1 MKTVDVRGLRIGEG
15 IPKICV
21 SLLGKSVGELKQ
33 KAEMLKD
40 AGVDLAEWRVDW
52 FDDWSHP
59 SKVLEALNELRSALG
74 ELPLLVTF
82 RTKKEG
88 GEAEITGEQYKKLYE
103 TVVTSGYADLIDLE
117 LFFESSAILDLI
129 SLAKNYGVKTVL
141 SNHDFER
148 TPEKEEL
155 IRRLKNMELLG
166 ADIAKIAVM
175 PQSAGDVALV
185 LGATAA
191 ASNELSCPII
201 TMAMGELG
209 VISRMAGQV
218 FGSAVTFA
226 ALGTVSAPGQV
237 PLEKLKEV
245 LELVD
250 SLQ

>member
-1 MKTVDVRGLRIGEG
+1 
-15 IPKICV
+15 
-21 SLLGKSVGELKQ
+21 
-33 KAEMLKD
+33 
-40 AGVDLAEWRVDW
+40 
-52 FDDWSHP
+52 
-59 SKVLEALNELRSALG
+59 
-74 ELPLLVTF
+74 
-82 RTKKEG
+82 
-88 GEAEITGEQYKKLYE
+88 
-103 TVVTSGYADLIDLE
+103 VTSGYADLIDLE
-117 LFFESSAILDLI
+117 LFFDSAVVSDLI

-155 IRRLKNMELLG
+155 IRRLKNMEQLG

-191 ASNELSCPII
+191 ASNELSCPIV
-201 TMAMGELG
+201 TMAMGGLG
-209 VISRMAGQV
+209 VISRMAGQI

-226 ALGTVSAPGQV
+226 ALGKASAPGQV

>member
-21 SLLGKSVGELKQ
+21 SLMGKSPEELNRGAKEL
-33 KAEMLKD
+33 AVSG
-40 AGVDLAEWRVDW
+40 ADLAEWRVDW
-52 FDDWSHP
+52 FEGWKEP
-59 SKVLEALNELRSALG
+59 SELLEALKQLRSGLG

-82 RTKKEG
+82 RTRNEG
-88 GEAEITGEQYKKLYE
+88 GEAEITGEQYNKLYE
-103 TVVTSGYADLIDLE
+103 IVVTSGYADLIDLE
-117 LFFESSAILDLI
+117 LFFDSVVISDLI

-155 IRRLKNMELLG
+155 IRRLKNMEQLG

-175 PQSAGDVALV
+175 PEKPADVAKV
-185 LGATAA
+185 LEATAT
-191 ASNELSCPII
+191 ASNELSCPVI
-201 TMAMGELG
+201 TMAMGGKG
-209 VISRMAGQV
+209 VISRMAGQI

-226 ALGTVSAPGQV
+226 AMGKASAPGQV